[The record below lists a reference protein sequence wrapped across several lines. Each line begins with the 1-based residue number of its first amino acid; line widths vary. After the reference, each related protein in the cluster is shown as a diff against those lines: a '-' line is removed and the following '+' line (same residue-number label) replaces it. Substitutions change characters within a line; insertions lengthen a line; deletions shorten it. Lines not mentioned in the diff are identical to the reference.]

1 MMTKQAILYARFSPR
16 PNAQE
21 CDGIERQ
28 FELCRKHCDL
38 HQLAVAGQYQDAG
51 ISGKTIKDR
60 PGLQAAIEHVCKVK
74 GVLVAYSLSR
84 IARSIQD
91 AIRISLELR
100 KQKADLCIIQAN
112 LDTSTPGGRVV
123 YHIFAALAEFEREMI
138 SERTKVAMLEYQANG
153 KRVSDRPPYGWCVDP
168 DDSKR
173 LVEDGNEQAV
183 IEEIMA
189 LHERKFGLR
198 AIGRQLIAMGHNPR
212 TGRKWQH
219 GVIKRI
225 IERTRGLA
233 HNPTSQGH

>member
-1 MMTKQAILYARFSPR
+1 MTKQAILYARFSPR

-28 FELCRKHCDL
+28 FELCRKHCEIHNL
-38 HQLAVAGQYQDAG
+38 TVAGAYSDAG

-153 KRVSDRPPYGWCVDP
+153 KRVSNLPPYGWQIDP
-168 DDSKR
+168 QDSKR
-173 LVEDGNEQAV
+173 LVKQHDE
-183 IEEIMA
+183 
-189 LHERKFGLR
+189 
-198 AIGRQLIAMGHNPR
+198 QLIIELILAWRSEGLGYRKIARRLQDQGLKPR
-212 TGRKWQH
+212 TGVSWHHAQIR
-219 GVIKRI
+219 RI
-225 IERTRGLA
+225 IARA
-233 HNPTSQGH
+233 K